1 MIQRTPLCPHVTH
14 PPRLNARRHTT
25 KSTAAARRHRARRHR
40 AALVDEAG
48 TRDRSSDR
56 AAVERSTASRH
67 QVPRPRLEEKQHA
80 CEPLDL
86 TARSPSDDVFRN
98 TWMQTP
104 PRDLGNW
111 ISVLMTNRGRSTPR
125 HKFTSRTPL
134 SWRRQDPLVSYTIDT
149 EDSTANAWL
158 QFCDVSSIDQSELP
172 WCQCGNSFPQA

>member
-1 MIQRTPLCPHVTH
+1 MRLIQRTPLCPHVAH

-98 TWMQTP
+98 TSMQT
-104 PRDLGNW
+104 
-111 ISVLMTNRGRSTPR
+111 
-125 HKFTSRTPL
+125 TPL
-134 SWRRQDPLVSYTIDT
+134 WVSMSVVLRTGRPWLRGFYHVFIAFFTAFFT
-149 EDSTANAWL
+149 PTTANVFYCVFNAFL
-158 QFCDVSSIDQSELP
+158 TRF
-172 WCQCGNSFPQA
+172 